1 MTSHRH
7 IGQHKQRQIQNQ
19 TDDTR
24 DIRAAEI
31 QVRVLHQKGTEN
43 LADTHDATAVKSRRN
58 DKIVD
63 ADGVDQHTA
72 DGDQNL

>member
-1 MTSHRH
+1 MASHRH
-7 IGQHKQRQIQNQ
+7 ISQHKQRQIQTQ
-19 TDDTR
+19 TDDTC

-31 QVRVLHQKGTEN
+31 QVRILHQKGTEN
-43 LADTHDATAVKSRRN
+43 LADTNDAAAVESRRN

-72 DGDQNL
+72 DGEQNL